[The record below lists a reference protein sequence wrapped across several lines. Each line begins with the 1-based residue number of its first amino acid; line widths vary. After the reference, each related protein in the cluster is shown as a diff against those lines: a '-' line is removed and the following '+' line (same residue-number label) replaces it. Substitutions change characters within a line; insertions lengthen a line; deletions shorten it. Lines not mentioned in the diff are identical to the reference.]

1 MSVLSNRLRN
11 APRVVR
17 ILLLPAIALLVLL
30 LVVLVVLQYAV
41 PGTGAA
47 QTSLQTAIAIPTA
60 AESAEPAE
68 TPIPTQTP
76 VLQKTPTPRATQ
88 TPTAA
93 IAAEVAEPEGMIQVF
108 PSPEMQI
115 LEEPAE
121 PAPTSAAPTTAES
134 PPILRPSGQIGNVLR
149 NGDFEQG
156 FQPNGVGLGWG
167 NFNDSSALFSF
178 HTDDWPSVTGEGELT
193 QFMRIR
199 NGELPDRYLGIYQT
213 ANVLPGQTYTLSIR
227 GLVRTNAG
235 NVQHTNY
242 GYRLEVGFDPLGGQN
257 WKMVQDWIELP
268 WDEQLRLEEEFRV
281 DEFSTVVTARSDRLT
296 VFVRAWKKWAD
307 AGEGAYDVDDIRL
320 VGPTLTVAASGAVV
334 AAGGVVTGSE
344 LLVAA
349 SEMVAIP
356 VTGEARATP
365 WGSLRTWVTVALLS
379 LLLGGAAWRL
389 VWKQT

>member
-1 MSVLSNRLRN
+1 MSALSNRLRN
-11 APRVVR
+11 APKVVR
-17 ILLLPAIALLVLL
+17 ILLLPAIVLLVLL

-47 QTSLQTAIAIPTA
+47 QTSLQTATAIPTA
-60 AESAEPAE
+60 GESAEPAE

-88 TPTAA
+88 TPTPA
-93 IAAEVAEPEGMIQVF
+93 IAAEVAEPEGTIQVF

-121 PAPTSAAPTTAES
+121 PAPISAAPTAAES
-134 PPILRPSGQIGNVLR
+134 PPILRTSGQIGNVLR

-167 NFNDSSALFSF
+167 NFNNSSGLFSF
-178 HTDDWPSVTGEGELT
+178 HTDDWPSVTGEGEHT

-199 NGELPDRYLGIYQT
+199 SAELPDRYLGIYQT

-235 NVQHTNY
+235 NVQHTDY
-242 GYRLEVGFDPLGGQN
+242 GYRLEVGVDPLGGQN

-281 DEFSTVVTARSDRLT
+281 DESSTVVTARSDRLT
-296 VFVRAWKKWAD
+296 VFVRAWKKWVD

-320 VGPTLTVAASGAVV
+320 VGPTHTVA
-334 AAGGVVTGSE
+334 AAGGVVAGSE
-344 LLVAA
+344 LVAA
-349 SEMVAIP
+349 SEMVAVP
-356 VTGEARATP
+356 VTGEAPATP
-365 WGSLRTWVTVALLS
+365 WSNLRTWVTVALLS
-379 LLLGGAAWRL
+379 LLLGGAARRL

>member
-1 MSVLSNRLRN
+1 MSALSNRLRN
-11 APRVVR
+11 APKVVR
-17 ILLLPAIALLVLL
+17 ILLLPAIVLLVLL

-41 PGTGAA
+41 PGTGRA
-47 QTSLQTAIAIPTA
+47 QTSLQTATAIPTA

-68 TPIPTQTP
+68 TPMPTQTP

-88 TPTAA
+88 TPTPA
-93 IAAEVAEPEGMIQVF
+93 IAAEVAEPEETIQVL

-115 LEEPAE
+115 LEELGE
-121 PAPTSAAPTTAES
+121 PAPTSAAPAAAES
-134 PPILRPSGQIGNVLR
+134 PPILRPYGQIGNVLR

-167 NFNDSSALFSF
+167 NFNNSSAVFSF
-178 HTDDWPSVTGEGELT
+178 HTGDWPSVMGEEQHT

-199 NGELPDRYLGIYQT
+199 SAELPDRYLGIYQT

-235 NVQHTNY
+235 NVQHTDY

-320 VGPTLTVAASGAVV
+320 VGPTLTVAA
-334 AAGGVVTGSE
+334 AGGVVTGSE
-344 LLVAA
+344 LVAA
-349 SEMVAIP
+349 TEMVAVP
-356 VTGEARATP
+356 VTGEAPATP
-365 WGSLRTWVTVALLS
+365 WSNLRTWVTVALLS

>member
-1 MSVLSNRLRN
+1 MSALSNRLRN
-11 APRVVR
+11 APKVVR
-17 ILLLPAIALLVLL
+17 MLLVPAIVLLILL

-47 QTSLQTAIAIPTA
+47 QTSLQTATALPTPG
-60 AESAEPAE
+60 ESAEPAK
-68 TPIPTQTP
+68 TPKPTQTR
-76 VLQKTPTPRATQ
+76 VVQETPTTRATQ
-88 TPTAA
+88 TPTPA
-93 IAAEVAEPEGMIQVF
+93 IAAEVAEPEGTIQVS

-121 PAPTSAAPTTAES
+121 PAPTSAAPTAAET
-134 PPILRPSGQIGNVLR
+134 PPIPRPSSQIGNVLR

-156 FQPNGVGLGWG
+156 LQPNGVGLGWG
-167 NFNDSSALFSF
+167 PFNNSSALFSF
-178 HTDDWPSVTGEGELT
+178 HTDDWPSVTGDGELT
-193 QFMRIR
+193 QFMRMR
-199 NGELPDRYLGIYQT
+199 NAELPDRYLGIYQT

-235 NVQHTNY
+235 NVEHTNY
-242 GYRLEVGFDPLGGQN
+242 GYRLEVGFDLLGGQN
-257 WKMVQDWIELP
+257 WKVVQDWIELP

-281 DEFSTVVTARSDRLT
+281 DEFSTVVTAGSDRLT

-320 VGPTLTVAASGAVV
+320 VGPTLTVAASSEGV
-334 AAGGVVTGSE
+334 AAGGVVTGSQ
-344 LLVAA
+344 LVAA

-356 VTGEARATP
+356 VTGEAPATL

>member
-156 FQPNGVGLGWG
+156 
-167 NFNDSSALFSF
+167 
-178 HTDDWPSVTGEGELT
+178 
-193 QFMRIR
+193 
-199 NGELPDRYLGIYQT
+199 
-213 ANVLPGQTYTLSIR
+213 
-227 GLVRTNAG
+227 
-235 NVQHTNY
+235 
-242 GYRLEVGFDPLGGQN
+242 
-257 WKMVQDWIELP
+257 
-268 WDEQLRLEEEFRV
+268 
-281 DEFSTVVTARSDRLT
+281 
-296 VFVRAWKKWAD
+296 
-307 AGEGAYDVDDIRL
+307 
-320 VGPTLTVAASGAVV
+320 
-334 AAGGVVTGSE
+334 
-344 LLVAA
+344 
-349 SEMVAIP
+349 
-356 VTGEARATP
+356 
-365 WGSLRTWVTVALLS
+365 LS
-379 LLLGGAAWRL
+379 LIHI
-389 VWKQT
+389 

>member
-1 MSVLSNRLRN
+1 MSALSNRLRN
-11 APRVVR
+11 APKVVR
-17 ILLLPAIALLVLL
+17 ILLLPAIVLLVLL

-41 PGTGAA
+41 PGTGRA
-47 QTSLQTAIAIPTA
+47 QTSLQTATAIPTA

-68 TPIPTQTP
+68 TPMPTQTP

-88 TPTAA
+88 TPTPA
-93 IAAEVAEPEGMIQVF
+93 IAAEVAEPEETIQVL

-115 LEEPAE
+115 LEELGE
-121 PAPTSAAPTTAES
+121 PAPTSAAPAAAES

-149 NGDFEQG
+149 NGDLGQG

-167 NFNDSSALFSF
+167 NFNNSSALFSF
-178 HTDDWPSVTGEGELT
+178 HTDDWPSVRGEGEHT

-199 NGELPDRYLGIYQT
+199 SAELPDRYLGIYQT
-213 ANVLPGQTYTLSIR
+213 ANVLPGQAYTLSIR
-227 GLVRTNAG
+227 GLVRTNTG
-235 NVQHTNY
+235 NVQHTDY

-320 VGPTLTVAASGAVV
+320 VGPTLTVAASSEVV

-344 LLVAA
+344 LVAA
-349 SEMVAIP
+349 SEMVAVP
-356 VTGEARATP
+356 VTGEAPATP
-365 WGSLRTWVTVALLS
+365 WSNLRTWVTVALLS